1 MYGDSYIH
9 SKLKYRGLSSNLH
22 LSVSEEMEFAKN
34 VINTKLH
41 ITNVDIKTKR
51 KVAGFLSRRGFRT
64 TVIYLILEKLKDNKF
79 TK

>member
-1 MYGDSYIH
+1 
-9 SKLKYRGLSSNLH
+9 
-22 LSVSEEMEFAKN
+22 MEFAKN

-41 ITNVDIKTKR
+41 ITNVDIKPKR